1 MTDRKIRFAV
11 VGGGQISQQA
21 FMPGISRAPNATL
34 AALVTGDPVKAE
46 KLAKFY
52 DIPAYHYDDLPQLIA
67 SDEIDAFYLATPNAL
82 HPEHAIP
89 ILKGGK
95 HLLLEKAMAG
105 SVKDAEAI
113 IAARKEGGGKL
124 MIAYRL
130 HCEPGTLEL
139 IDRSRKG
146 EFGEILFFTS
156 SFGQNFAE
164 ANHRGHSGFWSG
176 PVPDLGTYPLNA
188 LRNLIGREPIGVSAH
203 GFRTPGRGFNFE
215 DTVSVTLRFE
225 GHGLASFTVSYACAP
240 TEELRLVG
248 TKASVRSAPC
258 FMFGP
263 DTGISYT
270 VTTEEG
276 SQTHAHKPTE
286 QFGGEIAYFA
296 DCILKD
302 VAPEPDGEEGLMDMR
317 VLEAIEQ
324 ALKTGREQ
332 TLPAASRKKRPQPDQ
347 ARAFPPAKEPA
358 PDQMIGIV
366 PQSP

>member
-1 MTDRKIRFAV
+1 MTDKKIRFAV

-21 FMPGISRAPNATL
+21 FMPGIARAPNAVL
-34 AALVTGDPVKAE
+34 AALVTGDPEKGE
-46 KLAKFY
+46 KLAQEY
-52 DIPAYHYDDLPQLIA
+52 NIPAYHYDDLPSLIA
-67 SDEIDAFYLATPNAL
+67 SPDIDAFYLATPNAL
-82 HPEHAIP
+82 HPKHAIP
-89 ILKGGK
+89 ILEGGK

-113 IAARKEGGGKL
+113 IAAQKKGGGKL
-124 MIAYRL
+124 MVAYRL
-130 HCEPGTLEL
+130 HCEPGTVEM
-139 IDRSRKG
+139 IDRSRNG
-146 EFGEILFFTS
+146 EFGDILFFNA

-188 LRNLIGREPIGVSAH
+188 LRNLIGREPVGVSAH
-203 GFRTPGRGFNFE
+203 GFQTPGRGFNFE
-215 DTVSVTLRFE
+215 DTVSVTLRFAE
-225 GHGLASFTVSYACAP
+225 YGLATFTVSFACAP

-248 TKASVRSAPC
+248 TKASVRSSPC

-270 VTTEEG
+270 VTTEDDTT
-276 SQTHAHKPTE
+276 SHNHPPTE

-302 VAPEPDGEEGLMDMR
+302 QDPEPDGEEGLMDMR
-317 VLEAIEQ
+317 VLEAIER
-324 ALKTGREQ
+324 ALATGKEQ
-332 TLPAASRKKRPQPDQ
+332 SLSPASRTRRPQRSQ
-347 ARAFPPAKEPA
+347 ARNFPPVNEPE
-358 PDQMIGIV
+358 PNEMISIV